1 MTFLRKVVKG
11 GTDQS
16 YGIQVARL
24 AGLPCAVIER
34 AQQILE
40 VLEQHN
46 LSVESEAPNHL
57 PRTSS
62 KMPRPRNR
70 LSRSDFQGDELQ
82 LALFTPK
89 THPIIEELRQLDLNQ
104 LSPLDALN
112 QICQLKAK
120 AENS

>member
-24 AGLPCAVIER
+24 AGLPHEVIAR

-40 VLEQHN
+40 ILERHN
-46 LSVESEAPNHL
+46 VSVESETSTRPPKA
-57 PRTSS
+57 SS
-62 KMPRPRNR
+62 KAPRARKR
-70 LSRSDFQGDELQ
+70 LSRSTLQGDELQ

-89 THPIIEELRQLDLNQ
+89 THPVVEELRQLDLNQ

-112 QICQLKAK
+112 QIYELKAK